1 VKGTDVS
8 LLVVYSL
15 LFATVNALSVAL
27 TGDRKLLSGNFRSV
41 GGILAFLL
49 NWRFILAMSLAVV
62 ARLLFVAINS
72 ATLSIPSLARN
83 ATTVA
88 ALVTAASYPA
98 IIAVN
103 GYVLDER
110 LTLRQYAATAM
121 IMAGIWLACTRSQ
134 PG

>member
-1 VKGTDVS
+1 MKGTDVS

-27 TGDRKLLSGNFRSV
+27 TGDRQLLSGNFRSV
-41 GGILAFLL
+41 SGVLGFLL
-49 NWRFILAMSLAVV
+49 NWRFILAMVLAVV

-88 ALVTAASYPA
+88 SLVSAASYPA
-98 IIAVN
+98 IIAMN
-103 GYVLDER
+103 AYLLNER
-110 LTLRQYAATAM
+110 LTGRQYAATGM
-121 IMAGIWLACTRSQ
+121 ILAGIWLACSRD
-134 PG
+134 G